1 MKKTITILL
10 VCICL
15 MMTGCGADNLDVDG
29 VKNVL
34 TDYSQVVLDD
44 GIIAIDISKDGEKDD
59 FDSKIH
65 TTIRDTLHKISKL
78 KITKDS
84 PKTIIISMDN
94 KRGVGVFAYVD
105 TDIISTVEW
114 NKITDKI
121 ELENYITIKYFDYS
135 K

>member
-1 MKKTITILL
+1 MKKTITIWL
-10 VCICL
+10 VCVCL
-15 MMTGCGADNLDVDG
+15 MITGCGSDNLDVEG
-29 VKNVL
+29 IKNVL

-44 GIIAIDISKDGEKDD
+44 GVIAIDFSSDAEKDD

-65 TTIRDTLHKISKL
+65 ATIRDTLHKISKL

-84 PKTIIISMDN
+84 PETIIISMDN
-94 KRGVGVFAYVD
+94 KKGTGVFAYVD

-114 NKITDKI
+114 SKITDKI
-121 ELENYITIKYFDYS
+121 ELENYVTIKYFDYS